1 MIKSLLIAMDASGY
15 AQTALAQAIELAKAS
30 DARLTGLNVVDVRYA
45 EMPPYLDYSYSLEGG
60 MPYIPSLDLMEKF
73 QEKGERILGDA
84 RKTVEGAGLRME
96 TRVDEGVPG
105 QVVADR
111 ATEHDLVVI
120 GKRGEHAKW
129 GRDLLGSTTEAVIK
143 RSAIPV
149 LLTEEQP
156 RVIGKALV
164 MFDDSEPANRALRLA
179 VELSAQIP
187 LKLTVLN
194 ADDEAERG
202 QAVLK
207 AAKAL
212 LGAHEVEAGY
222 SVLPGG
228 PEQAAAAA
236 LADDPADLV
245 IMGTRGHSVIRDLFL
260 GRTAEH
266 VMRSAPVP
274 VLLVP

>member
-1 MIKSLLIAMDASGY
+1 MIKSLLVAMDASAY
-15 AQTALAQAIELAKAS
+15 AQTALTQAIDLAKAA
-30 DARLTGLNVVDVRYA
+30 DARLTALNVVDVRYA
-45 EMPPYLDYSYSLEGG
+45 EMPPYLDYSYSFEGG

-84 RKTVEGAGLRME
+84 LKTIGQAGLAAE

-105 QVVADR
+105 QVIADL
-111 ATEHDLVVI
+111 ATEHDLVVM

-156 RVIGKALV
+156 RVLGKALV

-179 VELSAQIP
+179 VDLSAQMP
-187 LKLTVLN
+187 LKIVVLN
-194 ADDEAERG
+194 ADDDTEQG
-202 QAVLK
+202 QAILK
-207 AAKAL
+207 VAKAVL
-212 LGAHEVEAGY
+212 SAHEVEAGY
-222 SVLPGG
+222 VVLPGG

-245 IMGTRGHSVIRDLFL
+245 VMGTRGHSVIRDLFL

-266 VMRSAPVP
+266 VMRSVPVP